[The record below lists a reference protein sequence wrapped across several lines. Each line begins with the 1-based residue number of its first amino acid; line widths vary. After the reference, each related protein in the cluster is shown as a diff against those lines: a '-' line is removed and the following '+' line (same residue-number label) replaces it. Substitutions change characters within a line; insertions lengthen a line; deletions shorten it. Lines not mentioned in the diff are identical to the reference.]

1 MLAAGVVIGYGTVMR
16 TPVFP
21 SLIASRHSLP
31 TFADALKYL
40 ADVVEPLGVEAL
52 PLADA
57 GGRTLALPIRAR
69 IDLPRRD
76 AAAMDGYALGGEAGT
91 AMPPHWRIVE
101 PQTGVETRI
110 AAGQALR
117 VATGAP
123 LPEGAIRVLPI
134 ERAIVANGWV
144 SLDGPPIERSH
155 VRGQGSDLQRGEI
168 ALAAGRRID
177 PRALVAA
184 AAADVA
190 TVTVRRRPRI
200 GVLVRGDGLV
210 APGQAANDGQAVPD
224 MLGEALSL
232 FGVTWGGHPAET
244 VRISEDPTAMTDAVT
259 ALYEAADVIVLAGGA
274 AHGARDAAKTALA
287 GQGLEMV
294 FDGLAIRPGRPT
306 WCGRIDGIPVL
317 ALPGNPTAA
326 MTVARLLLAPLLAR
340 LCGDDV
346 AAALSW
352 EPMPLL
358 APVPP
363 TGTREAFLC
372 AAAEANGVRILDR
385 SETTGQMLL
394 ASSDRLVARPAGGPA
409 LAAGTLV
416 PTLRF

>member
-1 MLAAGVVIGYGTVMR
+1 MHTSVL
-16 TPVFP
+16 P
-21 SLIASRHSLP
+21 SSIAPRHVLP
-31 TFADALKYL
+31 TLADALKYF
-40 ADVVEPLGVEAL
+40 ADVVEPRGVEVL
-52 PLADA
+52 PLANA
-57 GGRTLALPIRAR
+57 GGRTLARPIRAR
-69 IDLPRRD
+69 IDLPRCD
-76 AAAMDGYALGGEAGT
+76 SAAMDGYALGRDVQAGV
-91 AMPPHWRIVE
+91 PSRWRIVE
-101 PQTGVETRI
+101 LQTGAERSL
-110 AAGQALR
+110 AAGEAFR
-117 VATGAP
+117 VATGAT
-123 LPEGAIRVLPI
+123 LPEGAVQVLPI
-134 ERAIVANGWV
+134 EHALVANGWV
-144 SLDGPPIERSH
+144 SLDGLPIERSY
-155 VRGQGSDLQRGEI
+155 VRGQGADLRRGEI

-190 TVTVRRRPRI
+190 TVTVMRRPRVA
-200 GVLVRGDGLV
+200 VLVRGDGLV
-210 APGQAANDGQAVPD
+210 VPGQAADDGQAVPD

-232 FGVTWGGHPAET
+232 FAATWGGDPCAT
-244 VRISEDPTAMTDAVT
+244 MRVSEDPAALIDAVT
-259 ALYEAADVIVLAGGA
+259 ALRETADVTVLAGGA

-306 WCGRIDGIPVL
+306 WCGRVGGLPVL

-352 EPMPLL
+352 EPMPLR

-363 TGTREAFLC
+363 TGTRDAFLC
-372 AAAEANGVRILDR
+372 AAAEADGVRILDR
-385 SETTGQMLL
+385 GEATGQMLL
-394 ASSDRLVARPAGGPA
+394 ASADRLVALSAGGPA